1 MTGNTRRRCVFTF
14 LIATTALAVSS
25 GDARA
30 QWGMDG
36 GFFGMRTVP
45 SPGEFINAHALV
57 QAGRATMGPV
67 SNNVYANNP
76 NAFFNRIR
84 DNGMSSHYSL
94 NSRRSPG
101 LSTARRRSANASQA
115 SNEPPTAETATL
127 ARPLVPI
134 GSFFDAARNLIWP
147 SDSPVTGDLREKR
160 ETSDQACLIV
170 AELVE
175 KHRSAPITS
184 VSDARQKLLD
194 YGQPALR
201 EVRAHTTPRIAETF
215 HLFMLSLY
223 DSLAQAAE
231 VPVPSATTN
240 ATP

>member
-1 MTGNTRRRCVFTF
+1 MTRNTRRRCVFTF
-14 LIATTALAVSS
+14 LLATAALAIFS

-45 SPGEFINAHALV
+45 SPSESINAQALV

-84 DNGMSSHYSL
+84 DNGLSSHYSL

-101 LSTARRRSANASQA
+101 LPTARRRSASTSQA
-115 SNEPPTAETATL
+115 SNEPPPAETPAL

-134 GSFFDAARNLIWP
+134 GSFFDAARKLIWP
-147 SDSPVTGDLREKR
+147 SDSPVTGALREKR
-160 ETSDQACLIV
+160 DVSDQACLVV

-175 KHRSAPITS
+175 KYRSAPITS
-184 VSDARQKLLD
+184 VSDARHKLLE

-231 VPVPSATTN
+231 APVASATTN
-240 ATP
+240 SAP